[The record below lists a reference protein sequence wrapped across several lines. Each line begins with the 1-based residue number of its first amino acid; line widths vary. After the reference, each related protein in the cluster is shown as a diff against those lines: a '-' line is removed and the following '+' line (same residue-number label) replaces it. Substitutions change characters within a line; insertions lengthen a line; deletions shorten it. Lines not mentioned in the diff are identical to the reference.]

1 MTKRPWRT
9 KSFINQG
16 SIREANDLEECA
28 SVDQMES
35 ITTGFIAQLKGK
47 PTKQRYCAA
56 TIFLDHHSDLTY
68 VYLQQGLSSEETV
81 EANKAFEDYS
91 QTYSVRIKH
100 YHAENGSFTENYFQ
114 QIVKQ

>member
-1 MTKRPWRT
+1 
-9 KSFINQG
+9 
-16 SIREANDLEECA
+16 
-28 SVDQMES
+28 MES

-68 VYLQQGLSSEETV
+68 VYLQQGLSSEYTV
-81 EANKAFEDYS
+81 EANKVFEDYA
-91 QTYSVRIKH
+91 QTYSVRINH
-100 YHAENGSFTENYFQ
+100 YHAVNGRFTENSFQ